1 MTEFFR
7 RVTDDVQAGRP
18 VAYARALRQAREE
31 IRKRPGCLAPYHWAP
46 FVLIG
51 PAD

>member
-1 MTEFFR
+1 MTAFFQ
-7 RVTDDVQAGRP
+7 RVTADVRAGRP
-18 VAYARALRQAREE
+18 VAYARALRQAQEA
-31 IRKRPGCLAPYHWAP
+31 IRRRPGCAAPYHWAP